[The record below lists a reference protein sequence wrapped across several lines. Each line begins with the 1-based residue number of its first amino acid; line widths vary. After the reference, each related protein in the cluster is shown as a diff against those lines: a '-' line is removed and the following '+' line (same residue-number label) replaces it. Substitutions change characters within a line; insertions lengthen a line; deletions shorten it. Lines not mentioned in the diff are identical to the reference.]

1 MPVYTF
7 PCNPFQ
13 ANTYLFVDETG
24 ACALIDATF
33 HSPAEWARIERLI
46 NDHGW
51 TLTCLLITHYHFDHV
66 IGVSRFREG
75 STVPVLA
82 HRGGALFFDQIETQA
97 AMFGV
102 AVTGDFSPTGWLADG
117 DEIAVGRSVLRVIYT
132 PGHADGSVC
141 LYSESDAL
149 LFSGDVLFHESIG
162 RTDLPTGDFETL
174 SHAVNDRLFQL
185 PDATTVYPGHGQ
197 TTSIGHEK
205 RFNPF
210 L

>member
-1 MPVYTF
+1 MSVYTF

-33 HSPAEWARIERLI
+33 HSPGEWSRIEQFI
-46 NDHGW
+46 NDNGW
-51 TLTCLLITHYHFDHV
+51 ELTCLLITHYHFDHV

-75 STVPVLA
+75 SSVPVLA
-82 HRGGALFFDQIETQA
+82 HRGGGLFIDQVGTQA

-102 AVTGDFSPTGWLADG
+102 SAQGDFSPSGWLADG
-117 DEIAVGRSVLRVIYT
+117 DEIAVGGSVLKAIYT

-141 LYSESDAL
+141 FYNEPEAL

-162 RTDLPTGDFETL
+162 RTDLPTGDFQTL
-174 SHAVNDRLFQL
+174 SQSVNDRLFLL
-185 PDATTVYPGHGQ
+185 PDATRVYPGHGQ
-197 TTSIGHEK
+197 PTSIGHEK